1 MAHGA
6 SLAPDPHLLHPP
18 AAADIVRRL
27 LLAAHL
33 LGILVNL
40 LLCKNGLYL
49 IIKNNMPNL
58 IFLTQLILNTFN
70 IFGSHSNFKYG
81 NVKGKAYVF

>member
-40 LLCKNGLYL
+40 LLCKNGLHFIVKSNITIF
-49 IIKNNMPNL
+49 II
-58 IFLTQLILNTFN
+58 QLILNTFN
-70 IFGSHSNFKYG
+70 IVGSHSNFKYG
-81 NVKGKAYVF
+81 NFKGKAYVF

>member
-40 LLCKNGLYL
+40 LLCKN
-49 IIKNNMPNL
+49 IKWYFVTK
-58 IFLTQLILNTFN
+58 IALTY
-70 IFGSHSNFKYG
+70 HP
-81 NVKGKAYVF
+81 

>member
-40 LLCKNGLYL
+40 LLCENGLYL
-49 IIKNNMPNL
+49 YCKKQYAK
-58 IFLTQLILNTFN
+58 FDF
-70 IFGSHSNFKYG
+70 FF
-81 NVKGKAYVF
+81 